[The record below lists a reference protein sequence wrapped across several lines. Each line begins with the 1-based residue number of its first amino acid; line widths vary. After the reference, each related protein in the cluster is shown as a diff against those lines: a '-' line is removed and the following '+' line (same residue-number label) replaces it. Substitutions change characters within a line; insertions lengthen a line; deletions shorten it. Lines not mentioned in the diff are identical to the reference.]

1 MLELSEEFF
10 KFKYFNHH
18 KNIWRS
24 NYKQALR
31 IKNRD
36 SKQRNKNVRKI
47 NIKEIKYKF
56 YKIKSTMTRTKIII
70 GCSQKQYAEDRE
82 KN

>member
-1 MLELSEEFF
+1 MNVKRYWIDANTEGKKMLELSEEYL
-10 KFKYFNHH
+10 KYFNHH

-36 SKQRNKNVRKI
+36 SKQRNKSVRKI
-47 NIKEIKYKF
+47 NIKE
-56 YKIKSTMTRTKIII
+56 
-70 GCSQKQYAEDRE
+70 SQI
-82 KN
+82 

>member
-1 MLELSEEFF
+1 MLELSEEYL
-10 KFKYFNHH
+10 KYFNHH

-36 SKQRNKNVRKI
+36 SKQRNKSVRKI
-47 NIKEIKYKF
+47 NIKE
-56 YKIKSTMTRTKIII
+56 
-70 GCSQKQYAEDRE
+70 SQI
-82 KN
+82 